1 MAAPAEHAAGEFERS
16 LLQAFFDL
24 PEPGLPGVRIEAVD
38 GAYHLSP
45 ALTSLHQRIL
55 QKLQFAFASGVPD
68 GTELL
73 PGVNVRCS
81 ESRLLIPDFVVVTC
95 AEVDTTRYQA
105 SEVLL
110 AAEIESPSTRVQ
122 DRIFKKALY
131 AEALIPYYLLVDP
144 EQKSATLFALADGEY
159 APHTKSESGVLSLAE
174 PFTAE
179 VDLRG

>member
-1 MAAPAEHAAGEFERS
+1 M
-16 LLQAFFDL
+16 
-24 PEPGLPGVRIEAVD
+24 
-38 GAYHLSP
+38 
-45 ALTSLHQRIL
+45 
-55 QKLQFAFASGVPD
+55 
-68 GTELL
+68 
-73 PGVNVRCS
+73 NVRCS

-95 AEVDTTRYQA
+95 AEADTTRYQA

-159 APHTKSESGVLSLAE
+159 APHTKSESGVLSLTE